1 MFQDPFQALRSLGA
15 STKIKKTKVG
25 RIREL
30 LPEIENA
37 QKIGISLQQVV
48 EALKDAGFPTMDIKC
63 LQNLLFQARHSKD
76 RQKGRQLMSPAPQAM
91 QEVVSS
97 LVVKTVMKSNGG
109 IDVEKIMNAASKA
122 AQGKRGSELTLAL
135 LRGNKPSINGN

>member
-37 QKIGISLQQVV
+37 QKIGISLQKVV
-48 EALKDAGFPTMDIKC
+48 DAGFPTMDIKC